1 MLWKKC
7 SATRENLKYVS
18 TAIRSWRQFLA
29 TVTIIFASDFHGNE
43 MVWRKF
49 LNSAKMFKANWL
61 IMGGDLTG
69 KVLTP
74 IVHQPDGTYK
84 AEFLDKTHT
93 IEPSGLEKFRTLV
106 KDHCYIPYVCDQ
118 KQFEE
123 LNQAS
128 QDDIEKIF
136 AKLECQTLQEWLDLI
151 PKKLTKDVK
160 VLIHPGNDDKFELD
174 DVLKASQYVTYAEE
188 TVVNLDGE
196 HEAACLGWS
205 NPTPWNSPRECSEEE
220 LMVKLEKLVSQ
231 VQSFETSLFCL
242 HCPPY
247 ESQIDQAPQ
256 LDKNFRPIME
266 GGRPKLIPVGSKSVR
281 TIIEKCQPL
290 LGLHGH
296 IHECRG
302 WMNIGRTRCMNP
314 GSEYTEGI
322 LSAFLIEIDGTK
334 IRRLQRVE
342 G

>member
-1 MLWKKC
+1 M
-7 SATRENLKYVS
+7 
-18 TAIRSWRQFLA
+18 A
-29 TVTIIFASDFHGNE
+29 TVRIIFASDFHGNE

-49 LNSAKMFKANWL
+49 LNSANMFKANWL

-74 IVHQPDGTYK
+74 IVQQPDGTFK
-84 AEFLDKTHT
+84 AEFLNKTHR
-93 IEPSGLEKFRTLV
+93 IEPAGLEKFRTLV
-106 KDHCYIPYVCDQ
+106 KDQCYIPYVCDQ

-174 DVLKASQYVTYAEE
+174 DVLKASPYVTYAEE
-188 TVVNLDGE
+188 SVVNLDGE

-220 LMVKLEKLVSQ
+220 LMVKLERLVPQ
-231 VQSFETSLFCL
+231 VQNPEKALFCL

-247 ESQIDQAPQ
+247 ESQIDQAPV
-256 LDKNFRPIME
+256 LDKNFRPVME
-266 GGRPKLIPVGSKSVR
+266 GGRPKLIPVGSRSVR
-281 TIIEKCQPL
+281 SIIEKCQPL

-322 LSAFLIEIDGTK
+322 LSAFLIEIDGTT

>member
-1 MLWKKC
+1 MAKV
-7 SATRENLKYVS
+7 R
-18 TAIRSWRQFLA
+18 
-29 TVTIIFASDFHGNE
+29 IIFASDFHGNE

-49 LNSAKMFKANWL
+49 LNSASMFKCNWL

-74 IVHQPDGTYK
+74 IVLQPDGTYK
-84 AEFLDKTHT
+84 ADFLGQTHT
-93 IEPSGLEKFRTLV
+93 IQASGLEDFRRLV

-118 KQFEE
+118 KQFEALE
-123 LNQAS
+123 KAP
-128 QDDIEKIF
+128 QDEIENIF
-136 AKLECQTLQEWLDLI
+136 ADLECKTLKEWLDII
-151 PKKLTKDVK
+151 PKKLTNDVK

-174 DVLKASQYVTYAEE
+174 EVIKANSYVTYAEE
-188 TVVNLDGE
+188 SVVSLDGE

-220 LMVKLEKLVSQ
+220 LMTKLEKLASQ
-231 VQSFETSLFCL
+231 VQNVDRSLFCL

-247 ESQIDQAPQ
+247 ESQIDQAPL
-256 LDKNFRPIME
+256 LDKNLRPVME

-281 TIIEKCQPL
+281 AIIEKYQPL

-302 WMNIGRTRCMNP
+302 FMNIGRTRCMNP

-322 LSAFLIEIDGTK
+322 LSAYLIEIDGEK
-334 IRRLQRVE
+334 IKRLQRVE

>member
-1 MLWKKC
+1 MAKV
-7 SATRENLKYVS
+7 R
-18 TAIRSWRQFLA
+18 
-29 TVTIIFASDFHGNE
+29 IIFASDFHGNE

-49 LNSAKMFKANWL
+49 LNSASMFKCNWL

-74 IVHQPDGTYK
+74 IVLQPDGTYK
-84 AEFLDKTHT
+84 ADFLGQTHT
-93 IEPSGLEKFRTLV
+93 IQASGLEDFRRLV

-118 KQFEE
+118 KQFEALE
-123 LNQAS
+123 KAP
-128 QDDIEKIF
+128 QDEIENIF
-136 AKLECQTLQEWLDLI
+136 ADLECKTLKEWLDII
-151 PKKLTKDVK
+151 PKKLTNDVK

-174 DVLKASQYVTYAEE
+174 EVIKANSYVTYAEE
-188 TVVNLDGE
+188 SVVSLDGE

-220 LMVKLEKLVSQ
+220 LMTKLEKLASQ
-231 VQSFETSLFCL
+231 VQNVDRSLFCL

-247 ESQIDQAPQ
+247 ESQIDQAPL
-256 LDKNFRPIME
+256 LDKDLRPVME

-281 TIIEKCQPL
+281 AIIEKCQPL

-302 WMNIGRTRCMNP
+302 FMNIGRTRCMNP

-322 LSAFLIEIDGTK
+322 LSAYLIEIDGEK
-334 IRRLQRVE
+334 IKRLQRVE

>member
-1 MLWKKC
+1 MAKV
-7 SATRENLKYVS
+7 RIV
-18 TAIRSWRQFLA
+18 
-29 TVTIIFASDFHGNE
+29 FASDFHGNE

-49 LNSAKMFKANWL
+49 LNSANMFKCNWL

-74 IVHQPDGTYK
+74 IVLQPDGTYK
-84 AEFLDKTHT
+84 ADFLGQTHT
-93 IEPSGLEKFRTLV
+93 IQASGLEDFRRLV

-118 KQFEE
+118 KQFEALE
-123 LNQAS
+123 KAP
-128 QDDIEKIF
+128 QDEIEDIF
-136 AKLECQTLQEWLDLI
+136 ADLECQTLKEWLDII
-151 PKKLTKDVK
+151 PKKLTNDVK

-174 DVLKASQYVTYAEE
+174 EVIKADPHVTYAEE
-188 TVVNLDGE
+188 SVVSLDGE

-220 LMVKLEKLVSQ
+220 LMTKLEKLASQ
-231 VQSFETSLFCL
+231 VQNVDRSLFCL
-242 HCPPY
+242 HCPPF
-247 ESQIDQAPQ
+247 ESQIDQAPL
-256 LDKNFRPIME
+256 LDKNLRPVME

-281 TIIEKCQPL
+281 AIIEKCQPL

-302 WMNIGRTRCMNP
+302 FMNIGRTRCMNP

-322 LSAFLIEIDGTK
+322 LSAYLIEIDGEK
-334 IRRLQRVE
+334 IKRLQRVE

>member
-1 MLWKKC
+1 
-7 SATRENLKYVS
+7 
-18 TAIRSWRQFLA
+18 LA
-29 TVTIIFASDFHGNE
+29 QVRILFASDFHGNE

-49 LNSAKMFKANWL
+49 LNSASMFKVNWL

-74 IVHQPDGTYK
+74 IVLQPDGTYK
-84 AEFLDKTHT
+84 AEFLDQTHT
-93 IEPSGLEKFRTLV
+93 IEASGLERFRTLV

-123 LNQAS
+123 LKQAP
-128 QDDIEKIF
+128 QDEIEKIF
-136 AKLECQTLQEWLDLI
+136 AKLECQTLQEWLDLV
-151 PKKLTKDVK
+151 PKKLTKDIN

-174 DVLKASQYVTYAEE
+174 DVIKNSRYVTYAEE
-188 TVVNLDGE
+188 SVVNLDGE

-220 LMVKLEKLVSQ
+220 LMAKLQKLVPQ
-231 VQSFETSLFCL
+231 VQNVDKAIFCL

-247 ESQIDQAPQ
+247 ETQIDQAPL
-256 LDKNFRPIME
+256 LDKDLKPVMQ
-266 GGRPKLIPVGSKSVR
+266 GGRPIYIPVGSKSVR
-281 TIIEKCQPL
+281 AIIEKYQPL

-302 WMNIGRTRCMNP
+302 FMKIGRTQCMNP
-314 GSEYTEGI
+314 GSEYTEGL
-322 LSAFLIEIDGTK
+322 LSAYLIELDGVT
-334 IRRLQRVE
+334 IRKLQRVE

>member
-1 MLWKKC
+1 MAKV
-7 SATRENLKYVS
+7 RIV
-18 TAIRSWRQFLA
+18 
-29 TVTIIFASDFHGNE
+29 FASDFHGNE

-49 LNSAKMFKANWL
+49 LNSANMFKCNWL

-74 IVHQPDGTYK
+74 IVLQPDGTYK
-84 AEFLDKTHT
+84 ADFLDQTRT
-93 IEPSGLEKFRTLV
+93 VQASGLEEFRTLV

-118 KQFEE
+118 NQFEVLE
-123 LNQAS
+123 KAP
-128 QDDIEKIF
+128 QDAIEKIF
-136 AKLECQTLQEWLDLI
+136 ADLECQTLKEWLEII
-151 PKKLTKDVK
+151 PKKLTSDVK

-174 DVLKASQYVTYAEE
+174 EVIKADPHVIFAEE
-188 TVVNLDGE
+188 SVVSLDGE
-196 HEAACLGWS
+196 HEAACVGWS

-220 LMVKLEKLVSQ
+220 LMTKLEKVASQ
-231 VQSFETSLFCL
+231 VQNVDRSLFCL

-247 ESQIDQAPQ
+247 ESQIDQAPL
-256 LDKNFRPIME
+256 LDKDLRPVME

-281 TIIEKCQPL
+281 AIIEKYQPL

-302 WMNIGRTRCMNP
+302 FMNIGRTRCMNP

-322 LSAFLIEIDGTK
+322 LSAYLIEIDGEK
-334 IRRLQRVE
+334 IKRLQRVE

>member
-1 MLWKKC
+1 MA
-7 SATRENLKYVS
+7 SVR
-18 TAIRSWRQFLA
+18 
-29 TVTIIFASDFHGNE
+29 IIFASDFHGNE

-49 LNSAKMFKANWL
+49 LNSANMFKCNWL

-69 KVLTP
+69 KALTP
-74 IVHQPDGTYK
+74 IVLQPDGTYQ
-84 AEFLDKTHT
+84 AEFQDKTRR
-93 IEPSGLEKFRTLV
+93 IQSAELEDFRREV
-106 KDHCYIPYVCDQ
+106 KDHCYIPYACDP

-123 LNQAS
+123 LKQAS

-136 AKLECQTLQEWLDLI
+136 AKLECSTLQEWLDLI
-151 PKKLTKDVK
+151 PKKLTKDVR

-174 DVLKASQYVTYAEE
+174 DVIKSSPYVTYAEE
-188 TVVNLDGE
+188 SVVNLDGE

-231 VQSFETSLFCL
+231 VQNMDRSLFCL
-242 HCPPY
+242 HCPPF
-247 ESQIDQAPQ
+247 ESEIDQAPM
-256 LDKNFRPIME
+256 LDKNMRPVYE

-302 WMNIGRTRCMNP
+302 WMKIGRTQCMNP
-314 GSEYTEGI
+314 GSEYTEGL
-322 LSAFLIEIDGTK
+322 LSAYLIEIDGLK
-334 IRRLQRVE
+334 IRRLQRFE

>member
-1 MLWKKC
+1 
-7 SATRENLKYVS
+7 
-18 TAIRSWRQFLA
+18 
-29 TVTIIFASDFHGNE
+29 
-43 MVWRKF
+43 
-49 LNSAKMFKANWL
+49 MFKCNWL

-74 IVHQPDGTYK
+74 IVLQPDGTYK
-84 AEFLDKTHT
+84 ADFLGQTHT
-93 IEPSGLEKFRTLV
+93 IQASGLEDFRRLV

-118 KQFEE
+118 KQFEALE
-123 LNQAS
+123 KAP
-128 QDDIEKIF
+128 QDEIEDIF
-136 AKLECQTLQEWLDLI
+136 ADLECQTLKEWLDII
-151 PKKLTKDVK
+151 PKKLTNDVK

-174 DVLKASQYVTYAEE
+174 EVIKADPHVTYAEE
-188 TVVNLDGE
+188 SVVSLDGE

-220 LMVKLEKLVSQ
+220 LMTKLEKVASQ
-231 VQSFETSLFCL
+231 VQNVDRSLFCL

-247 ESQIDQAPQ
+247 ESQIDQAPL
-256 LDKNFRPIME
+256 LDKNLRPVME

-281 TIIEKCQPL
+281 AIIEKYQPL

-302 WMNIGRTRCMNP
+302 FMNIGRTRCMNP

-322 LSAFLIEIDGTK
+322 LSAYLIEIDGEK
-334 IRRLQRVE
+334 IKRLQRVE

>member
-1 MLWKKC
+1 MAKVRIL
-7 SATRENLKYVS
+7 
-18 TAIRSWRQFLA
+18 
-29 TVTIIFASDFHGNE
+29 FASDFHGNE

-49 LNSAKMFKANWL
+49 LNSASMFKVNWL

-74 IVHQPDGTYK
+74 IVLQPDGTYK
-84 AEFLDKTHT
+84 AEFLNQTHT
-93 IEPSGLEKFRTLV
+93 IEASGLEKFRTLV

-123 LNQAS
+123 LKQAP
-128 QDDIEKIF
+128 QDEIEKIF
-136 AKLECQTLQEWLDLI
+136 AKLECQTLQEWLDLV
-151 PKKLTKDVK
+151 PKKLTKDTK

-174 DVLKASQYVTYAEE
+174 DVIKNSQYVTYAEE
-188 TVVNLDGE
+188 SVVNLDGE

-220 LMVKLEKLVSQ
+220 LMAKLQKLVPQ
-231 VQSFETSLFCL
+231 VQNVDKAIFCL

-247 ESQIDQAPQ
+247 ETQIDQAPL
-256 LDKNFRPIME
+256 LDKDLKPVMQ
-266 GGRPKLIPVGSKSVR
+266 GGRPIYIPVGSKSVR
-281 TIIEKCQPL
+281 AIIEKYQPL

-302 WMNIGRTRCMNP
+302 FMKIGRTQCMNP
-314 GSEYTEGI
+314 GSEYTEGL
-322 LSAFLIEIDGTK
+322 LSAYLIELDGVT
-334 IRRLQRVE
+334 IRKLQRVE

>member
-1 MLWKKC
+1 LAK
-7 SATRENLKYVS
+7 
-18 TAIRSWRQFLA
+18 IRIL
-29 TVTIIFASDFHGNE
+29 FASDFHGSE

-49 LNSAKMFKANWL
+49 LNSAGIFKCNWL

-69 KVLTP
+69 KILTP
-74 IVHQPDGTYK
+74 IVLQPDRTYS
-84 AEFLDKTHT
+84 ADFLDQTHT
-93 IEPSGLEKFRTLV
+93 IQAAGLEDFRRLV
-106 KDHCYIPYVCDQ
+106 GDHCYIPYVCDQ
-118 KQFEE
+118 SQFAALKQ
-123 LNQAS
+123 AP
-128 QDDIEKIF
+128 QDEVEKIF
-136 AKLECQTLQEWLDLI
+136 AKLECQTLKEWLDI
-151 PKKLTKDVK
+151 VPKKITNETR

-174 DVLKASQYVTYAEE
+174 DVIKASPYVTYAEE
-188 TVVNLDGE
+188 SVVDLDGE

-220 LMVKLEKLVSQ
+220 LMVKLESLASKVKN
-231 VQSFETSLFCL
+231 VDRALFCL

-256 LDKNFRPIME
+256 LDKDFRPIME
-266 GGRPKLIPVGSKSVR
+266 GGRPKIIPVGSKSVR
-281 TIIEKCQPL
+281 TIIEKYQPL

-302 WMNIGRTRCMNP
+302 FMNIGRTRCMNP

-322 LSAFLIEIDGTK
+322 LSAYLIELDGVK
-334 IRRLQRVE
+334 IKRLQRVE

>member
-1 MLWKKC
+1 MAKV
-7 SATRENLKYVS
+7 R
-18 TAIRSWRQFLA
+18 
-29 TVTIIFASDFHGNE
+29 IIFASDFHGNE

-49 LNSAKMFKANWL
+49 LNSASMFKCNWL

-74 IVHQPDGTYK
+74 IVLQPDGTYK
-84 AEFLDKTHT
+84 ADFLGQTHT
-93 IEPSGLEKFRTLV
+93 IQASGLEDFRRLV

-118 KQFEE
+118 KQFEALE
-123 LNQAS
+123 KAP
-128 QDDIEKIF
+128 QDEIENIF
-136 AKLECQTLQEWLDLI
+136 ADLECKTLKEWLDII
-151 PKKLTKDVK
+151 PKKLTNDVK

-174 DVLKASQYVTYAEE
+174 EVIKANSYVTYAEE
-188 TVVNLDGE
+188 SVVSLDGE

-220 LMVKLEKLVSQ
+220 LMTKLEKLASQ
-231 VQSFETSLFCL
+231 VQNVDRSLFCL

-247 ESQIDQAPQ
+247 ESQIDQAPL
-256 LDKNFRPIME
+256 LDKNLRQVME

-281 TIIEKCQPL
+281 AIIEKCQPL

-302 WMNIGRTRCMNP
+302 FMNIGRTRCMNP

-322 LSAFLIEIDGTK
+322 LSAYLIEIDGEK
-334 IRRLQRVE
+334 IKRLQRVE

>member
-1 MLWKKC
+1 
-7 SATRENLKYVS
+7 
-18 TAIRSWRQFLA
+18 LA
-29 TVTIIFASDFHGNE
+29 KVRIVFASDFHGNE

-49 LNSAKMFKANWL
+49 LNSANMFKCNWL

-74 IVHQPDGTYK
+74 IVLQPDGTYK
-84 AEFLDKTHT
+84 ADFLDQTHT
-93 IEPSGLEKFRTLV
+93 IQASGLEAFRTLV

-118 KQFEE
+118 NQFETLE
-123 LNQAS
+123 KAP
-128 QDDIEKIF
+128 QDQIEKIF
-136 AKLECQTLQEWLDLI
+136 ADLECQTLKEWLDII
-151 PKKLTKDVK
+151 PKKLTNDVK

-174 DVLKASQYVTYAEE
+174 EVIKGDPHVTFAEE
-188 TVVNLDGE
+188 SVVSLDEE

-220 LMVKLEKLVSQ
+220 LMTKLEKVASQ
-231 VQSFETSLFCL
+231 VQNVDRSLFCL

-247 ESQIDQAPQ
+247 ESQIDQAPL
-256 LDKNFRPIME
+256 LDKDLRPVME

-281 TIIEKCQPL
+281 AIIEKYQPL

-302 WMNIGRTRCMNP
+302 FMNIGRTRCMNP

-322 LSAFLIEIDGTK
+322 LSAYLIEIDGEK
-334 IRRLQRVE
+334 IKRLQRVE